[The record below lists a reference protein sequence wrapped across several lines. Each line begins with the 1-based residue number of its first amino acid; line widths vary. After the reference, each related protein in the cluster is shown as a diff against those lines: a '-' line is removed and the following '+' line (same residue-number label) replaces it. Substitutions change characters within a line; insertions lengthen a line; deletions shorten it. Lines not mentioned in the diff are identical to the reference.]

1 MYPPVYAV
9 CAADTGVATL
19 LTDSDGRLRLFP
31 AGEAPQSEARPYAVW
46 QTIYGEPDNSLS
58 CIPNTDLFGTQIDV
72 YGPTLDGVRA
82 IAAAI
87 RDACEASMIALV
99 VRYNGETRE
108 AGTRSER
115 HWRYSFDVE
124 WRDYRA

>member
-1 MYPPVYAV
+1 MFPPVYATLS
-9 CAADTGVATL
+9 ADTGVATL
-19 LTDSDGRLRLFP
+19 LTDSSGRLRLFP

-58 CIPNTDLFGTQIDV
+58 CIPNTDFFGTQIDV

-82 IAAAI
+82 IATAI
-87 RDACEASMIALV
+87 RDAVEATNIGWIA
-99 VRYNGETRE
+99 RYNGESRE
-108 AGTRSER
+108 AGTRAER
-115 HWRYSFDVE
+115 HWRSSFDVE

>member
-1 MYPPVYAV
+1 MFPPVYAT
-9 CAADTGVATL
+9 CAADTSVATL

-31 AGEAPQSEARPYAVW
+31 AGEAPQTEARPYAVW
-46 QTIYGEPDNSLS
+46 QTIYGEPDNSLC

-82 IAAAI
+82 IA
-87 RDACEASMIALV
+87 EASAMRSRRSMIALV
-99 VRYNGETRE
+99 VRYNGESRE
-108 AGTRSER
+108 AGTRSDR